1 MLLCLSEGCI
11 NRSLPV
17 KITGAFPIMS
27 QLGKRVER
35 QTIIS
40 YHGSSQL
47 SMSMCH
53 LGIDTTQKGFYPL
66 FEERQKIH
74 ARQRERATGDGNVK
88 KKEREERIEKAVGVR
103 REG

>member
-1 MLLCLSEGCI
+1 MLLCLSEGYI

-27 QLGKRVER
+27 RLGKRVER

-53 LGIDTTQKGFYPL
+53 LGIDTTHRKGF
-66 FEERQKIH
+66 
-74 ARQRERATGDGNVK
+74 
-88 KKEREERIEKAVGVR
+88 
-103 REG
+103 